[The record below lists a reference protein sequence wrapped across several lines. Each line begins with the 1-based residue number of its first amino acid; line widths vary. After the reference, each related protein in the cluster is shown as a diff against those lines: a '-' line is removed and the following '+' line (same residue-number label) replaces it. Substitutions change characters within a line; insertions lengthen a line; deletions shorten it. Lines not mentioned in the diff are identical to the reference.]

1 MEFIDYDVAN
11 YVTVITLNRP
21 QKANAQNIPLLVE
34 LNDCWQQASA
44 DSEVRVI
51 IVQANG
57 RHFSAGH
64 DLSGGRARAPKDG
77 DAARSPRH
85 MADVYSSE
93 AEYFLGYSMAWR
105 NISKP

>member
-64 DLSGGRARAPKDG
+64 DLSGGRAHEGGDGLEGQPAPPPKPYTLADSWN
-77 DAARSPRH
+77 ARIS
-85 MADVYSSE
+85 YS
-93 AEYFLGYSMAWR
+93 YR
-105 NISKP
+105 T